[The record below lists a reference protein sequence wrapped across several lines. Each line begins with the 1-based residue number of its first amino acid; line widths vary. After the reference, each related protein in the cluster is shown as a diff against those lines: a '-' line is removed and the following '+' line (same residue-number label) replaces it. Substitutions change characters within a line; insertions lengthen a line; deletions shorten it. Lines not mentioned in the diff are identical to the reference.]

1 MNCPP
6 ATSRVVMAT
15 LHQVQSRSGKAGVE
29 GDALDGDVDG
39 SVMARI
45 LAKGLRVCQR
55 ALRTRNFGDKYL
67 QCFKRSV

>member
-6 ATSRVVMAT
+6 ATNRFVMAT
-15 LHQVQSRSGKAGVE
+15 LHQVHRRSGNSAVGDGV
-29 GDALDGDVDG
+29 LDGEVDG

-45 LAKGLRVCQR
+45 LAKGVRVCQCAR
-55 ALRTRNFGDKYL
+55 GVRNFGDKYL

>member
-6 ATSRVVMAT
+6 ATSLVVIAT
-15 LHQVQSRSGKAGVE
+15 LHQVQSRSGKAAVE
-29 GDALDGDVDG
+29 GDALGGDVDG
-39 SVMARI
+39 SVMGRI

-55 ALRTRNFGDKYL
+55 ALRGRKFGDKDL

>member
-6 ATSRVVMAT
+6 ATSRVVIAT
-15 LHQVQSRSGKAGVE
+15 LHQVQSRSGKGVVE

-45 LAKGLRVCQR
+45 LAKGSQVCQCAR
-55 ALRTRNFGDKYL
+55 GERNFGDKYL

>member
-6 ATSRVVMAT
+6 ATSLVVIAT
-15 LHQVQSRSGKAGVE
+15 LHQVQSRSGKAADE

-39 SVMARI
+39 SVMGRI

-55 ALRTRNFGDKYL
+55 ALRGRKFGDKDL